1 MEVKAIALSP
11 FYSLFSAIK
20 KASRIGF
27 EENNNLGG
35 LYTDFVT
42 RKTRIPSKK
51 I

>member
-1 MEVKAIALSP
+1 MADKAIALSP

-35 LYTDFVT
+35 LYANQ
-42 RKTRIPSKK
+42 RIAQEYL
-51 I
+51 